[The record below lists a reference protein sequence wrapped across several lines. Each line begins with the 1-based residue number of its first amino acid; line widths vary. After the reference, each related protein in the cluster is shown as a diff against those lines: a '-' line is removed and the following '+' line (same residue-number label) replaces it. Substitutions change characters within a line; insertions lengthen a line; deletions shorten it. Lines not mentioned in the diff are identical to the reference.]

1 MEKKRIGIKDLV
13 NVGIFTAIYFVMFF
27 ISGMTGLIPVMT
39 IFYPVLLAMLGGIPC
54 ILFFTKTDKFGLI
67 TIMGILLGL
76 ITFIM
81 GYGPYAIGTGVV
93 CGLVADFVMRAGQY
107 KSWKHMLTGYCV
119 FSEWAVGSQLIMF
132 IFKDAYLAGYIE
144 TQGQD
149 YADAV
154 SVLLKDYMIPV
165 VIVAVAVGAL
175 IGAYLGKATLK
186 KHFKRAGIA

>member
-1 MEKKRIGIKDLV
+1 MEKKRIGVKDLV
-13 NVGIFTAIYFVMFF
+13 NVGIFTAIYFVLFV

-39 IFYPVLLAMLGGIPC
+39 IFYPVLLAVLGGIPC
-54 ILFFTKTDKFGLI
+54 ILFFTKTDKFGLV
-67 TIMGILLGL
+67 TIMGILMGL

-93 CGLVADFVMRAGQY
+93 CGLVADLVMRAGQY
-107 KSWKHMLTGYCV
+107 KSWKHMLIGYCV
-119 FSEWAVGSQLIMF
+119 FSEWVVGSQLIMF
-132 IFKDAYLAGYIE
+132 IFKDAYLAGYVE

-149 YADAV
+149 YTDAV

>member
-39 IFYPVLLAMLGGIPC
+39 IFYPVLLAVLGGIPC
-54 ILFFTKTDKFGLI
+54 ILFFTKTDKFGLV

-81 GYGPYAIGTGVV
+81 GYGPYAIGTGVA
-93 CGLVADFVMRAGQY
+93 CGLVADFVMSAGQY
-107 KSWKHMLTGYCV
+107 KSWKHMLIGYCV

>member
-39 IFYPVLLAMLGGIPC
+39 IFYPVLLAVLGGIPC
-54 ILFFTKTDKFGLI
+54 ILFFTKTDKFGLV
-67 TIMGILLGL
+67 TIMGVLLGL

-81 GYGPYAIGTGVV
+81 GYGPYAIGTGVA

>member
-1 MEKKRIGIKDLV
+1 MV

-54 ILFFTKTDKFGLI
+54 ILFFTKTDKFGLV

-107 KSWKHMLTGYCV
+107 KSWKHMLIGYCV

>member
-39 IFYPVLLAMLGGIPC
+39 IFYPVLLAVLGGIPC
-54 ILFFTKTDKFGLI
+54 ILFFTKTDKFGLV

-107 KSWKHMLTGYCV
+107 KSWKHMLIGYCV

-149 YADAV
+149 YVDAV

>member
-54 ILFFTKTDKFGLI
+54 ILFFTKTDKFGLV

-107 KSWKHMLTGYCV
+107 KSWKHMLIGYCV

-149 YADAV
+149 YTDAV

>member
-149 YADAV
+149 YTDAV

>member
-54 ILFFTKTDKFGLI
+54 ILFFTKTDKFGLV

-107 KSWKHMLTGYCV
+107 KSWKHMLIGYCV

>member
-1 MEKKRIGIKDLV
+1 MEKRIGIKDLV

-39 IFYPVLLAMLGGIPC
+39 VFYPVLLAVLGGIPC
-54 ILFFTKTDKFGLI
+54 ILFFTKTNKFGLV

-81 GYGPYAIGTGVV
+81 GYGPYALGTGVV
-93 CGLVADFVMRAGQY
+93 CGLVADLVMRAGQY
-107 KSWKHMLTGYCV
+107 KSWKHMLIGYCV

-132 IFKDAYLAGYIE
+132 IFKDAYLAGYVE

-149 YADAV
+149 YVDAV
-154 SVLLKDYMIPV
+154 SVLLQDYMIPV
-165 VIVAVAVGAL
+165 VIVAVVVGAL